1 MKGLAFELRLQ
12 QGGFALDV
20 ALEAAPGVTAL
31 FGRSGCG
38 KSTTLRCI
46 AGLLRG
52 QGSVRLDGDVWQ
64 DDARETFLPTHQR
77 PLGYVFQQPE
87 LFTHLSVRSNL
98 EFGLRRTAAEQRRV
112 AWDQAVTLLGVEPLL
127 KRDVEHL
134 SGGERQR
141 VAIARTLLTS
151 PHLLLMDEPLSALDG
166 ASKAAILPYLER
178 LHRELD
184 IPVIYVSH
192 SPEEVARLADHVA
205 LMDAGRIVEH
215 GPLPAL
221 LASGN
226 LPLGG
231 HPHDT
236 GVIVDGMV
244 EAFEPRFGLA
254 SIRFADGVFRVALD
268 AATPGTSVRLRV
280 HASDVSIALHDRGD
294 ETSIL
299 NIFPAQVAEI
309 RGNGPTRTVRL
320 DLGQTTLLAS
330 LTHHSVEH
338 LGLHDGPSAYAQVKA
353 VALLD

>member
-12 QGGFALDV
+12 QGGFTLDV
-20 ALEAAPGVTAL
+20 ALDAAPGVTAL

-38 KSTTLRCI
+38 KSTTLRCL

-52 QGSVRLDGDVWQ
+52 HGSVRLNGDVWQ

-87 LFTHLSVRSNL
+87 LFTHLSVKRNL
-98 EFGLRRTAAEQRRV
+98 EFGLRRTPAEQRRV
-112 AWDQAVTLLGVEPLL
+112 AWNQAVTLLGVEPLL
-127 KRDVEHL
+127 KRDVAHL

-151 PHLLLMDEPLSALDG
+151 PRLLLMDEPLSALD
-166 ASKAAILPYLER
+166 ATSKAAILPYLER

-192 SPEEVARLADHVA
+192 SPEEVARLADRVA
-205 LMDAGRIVEH
+205 LMEAGRIVEH

-221 LASGN
+221 LASGH
-226 LPLGG
+226 LPLSG
-231 HPHDT
+231 HTHDE
-236 GVIVDGMV
+236 GVIVDGAL
-244 EAFEPRFGLA
+244 EAFDERTHLA
-254 SIRFADGVFRVALD
+254 TIRFADGTFRVGLES
-268 AATPGTSVRLRV
+268 ATPGTPARLRI
-280 HASDVSIALHDRGD
+280 HASDVSIALQDRGD

-299 NIFPAQVAEI
+299 NIFPAQIAEI
-309 RGNGPTRTVRL
+309 RGGGPTRTLRL
-320 DLGQTTLLAS
+320 DLGKTTLLAS

-338 LGLHDGPSAYAQVKA
+338 LGLHEGQRVYAQVKA
-353 VALLD
+353 VALID

>member
-1 MKGLAFELRLQ
+1 MKGIAFELRLQ
-12 QGGFALDV
+12 QGGFTLDV
-20 ALEAAPGVTAL
+20 ALDAAPGVTAL

-38 KSTTLRCI
+38 KSTTLRCL

-52 QGSVRLDGDVWQ
+52 HGSVRLNGDVWQ

-87 LFTHLSVRSNL
+87 LFTHLSVKRNL
-98 EFGLRRTAAEQRRV
+98 EFGLRRTPAEQRRV

-127 KRDVEHL
+127 KRDVAHL

-151 PHLLLMDEPLSALDG
+151 PRLLLMDEPLSALD
-166 ASKAAILPYLER
+166 ATSKAAILPYLER

-205 LMDAGRIVEH
+205 LMEAGRIVER

-221 LASGN
+221 LASGR

-231 HPHDT
+231 HAHDE
-236 GVIVDGMV
+236 GVIVDGT
-244 EAFEPRFGLA
+244 FETFDERTHLA
-254 SIRFADGVFRVALD
+254 TIRFADGTFRAALGG
-268 AATPGTSVRLRV
+268 AMSGASARLRI
-280 HASDVSIALHDRGD
+280 HASDVSIALQDRSD

-309 RGNGPTRTVRL
+309 RGDGPTRTVRL

-338 LGLHDGPSAYAQVKA
+338 LELREGRRVYAQVKA
-353 VALLD
+353 VALID

>member
-12 QGGFALDV
+12 QGGFTLDV
-20 ALEAAPGVTAL
+20 ALDVAPGVTAL

-46 AGLLRG
+46 AGLQRG
-52 QGSVRLDGDVWQ
+52 QGSIRLNGDVWQ
-64 DDARETFLPTHQR
+64 DDARETFRPTHQR

-87 LFTHLSVRSNL
+87 LFTHLSVKRNL
-98 EFGLRRTAAEQRRV
+98 EFGLRRTPAEQRRV

-127 KRDVEHL
+127 KRDVAHL

-151 PHLLLMDEPLSALDG
+151 PRLLLMDEPLSALD
-166 ASKAAILPYLER
+166 ATSKAAILPYLER

-205 LMDAGRIVEH
+205 LMEAGRIVEH

-221 LASGN
+221 LASGH

-231 HPHDT
+231 HAHDE
-236 GVIVDGMV
+236 GVIVDGDIA
-244 EAFEPRFGLA
+244 AFDERIHLA
-254 SIRFADGVFRVALD
+254 TIRFADGAFRVGLEN
-268 AATPGTSVRLRV
+268 ATPGTPARLRI
-280 HASDVSIALHDRGD
+280 HASDVSIALQDRGD

-309 RGNGPTRTVRL
+309 RGEGPTRTVRL
-320 DLGQTTLLAS
+320 NLGKTTLLAS

-338 LGLHDGPSAYAQVKA
+338 LELHEGQPVYAQVKA
-353 VALLD
+353 VALID